1 MGLFRSTHHTTS
13 PYDEEEPLQG
23 HHEVLELE
31 PTSSTLRRTS
41 FSSDTSSI
49 FDDNTLNHD
58 NESKQRQRQ
67 KRRRRYQQQRLRR
80 QQQQQQPG
88 YQRLGGQLV
97 DAWHSVTTAAAAA
110 AAAHLHHDHDVGHLT
125 EDDTEPAQYPEDNID
140 NRFKRSLYLLLEEPS
155 SSRAAF
161 CTNVVVSF
169 LIVSSAVMTTI
180 ETIPT
185 FRSAESNRV
194 WFHLESTMVALF
206 TLEYIL
212 RLFAHSDS
220 LQMLKRFVIAPISII
235 DFISIVPF
243 YIEVIAQRDTTYEF
257 RFTILRL
264 FRLLRLFK
272 TYKYSNA
279 IIMTIE
285 VMMVALRRS
294 GDALSALFFFLVTCV
309 VLFSTLLYFAERGT
323 WDETLKTFVD
333 PEGNPSAFD
342 SIPAAFW
349 FVLVTITTTGYGD
362 MVPTTF
368 IGKLVTFPA
377 MMFGVLLIA
386 LPSIIVGRNFTIV
399 WESMRRRQYLEQLQA
414 PQPVDGSTDPDTA
427 TTPMHPPLSAY
438 HHSTT
443 RRPSMAI
450 DDPLG
455 TTLTSL
461 RPRSGSMNTNNGTDQ
476 PFNIL
481 DTGDEAL
488 FNQLHSLI
496 TITRQNQE
504 DIQRILTLL
513 ESRSATTALSST
525 MTANDVTGHSQQ
537 LNGLDNASNQ
547 PTVAPT
553 RTSLDRIAEE

>member
-1 MGLFRSTHHTTS
+1 MGLFRSHHTDTS
-13 PYDEEEPLQG
+13 YDEIEPLNNG
-23 HHEVLELE
+23 HDVIELE
-31 PTSSTLRRTS
+31 PTTSHRRPS
-41 FSSDTSSI
+41 HSSDASFEEEEDMST
-49 FDDNTLNHD
+49 TK
-58 NESKQRQRQ
+58 SKKRQKQKQ
-67 KRRRRYQQQRLRR
+67 KRRQKQYSSRNRLF
-80 QQQQQQPG
+80 QQQQQQQEQQREPQQREPQQHG
-88 YQRLGGQLV
+88 YQRLGGQIV
-97 DAWHSVTTAAAAA
+97 EAWHSVTGGFNTTMAR
-110 AAAHLHHDHDVGHLT
+110 HRHVDEHHLT
-125 EDDTEPAQYPEDNID
+125 EDEI
-140 NRFKRSLYLLLEEPS
+140 SLYLLLEEPS

-161 CTNVVVSF
+161 WTNVVVSF
-169 LIVSSAVMTTI
+169 LIVSSAIMTTI
-180 ETIPT
+180 ETIPA

-206 TLEYIL
+206 TLEYLL

-220 LQMLKRFVIAPISII
+220 FIMLKNFVLAPISII

-285 VMMVALRRS
+285 VMVVALKRS

-323 WDETLKTFVD
+323 WDEPLQTFVD
-333 PEGNPSAFD
+333 PDGNPSAFD

-399 WESMRRRQYLEQLQA
+399 WESMRRRQYLERLQEN
-414 PQPVDGSTDPDTA
+414 QPVDGSTEVDNNFA
-427 TTPMHPPLSAY
+427 TPATV
-438 HHSTT
+438 
-443 RRPSMAI
+443 RRPSSTF
-450 DDPLG
+450 DDILG
-455 TTLTSL
+455 TRLLGSL
-461 RPRSGSMNTNNGTDQ
+461 RPMAGNMDLGTNDQ
-476 PFNIL
+476 QQQQQSFIL
-481 DTGDEAL
+481 DDNDDAL
-488 FNQLHSLI
+488 FSQLHTLM

-504 DIQRILTLL
+504 DIQRILAIL
-513 ESRSATTALSST
+513 EKRSNNPFIEPTNINTSST
-525 MTANDVTGHSQQ
+525 STHSEHTLPSS
-537 LNGLDNASNQ
+537 LNTKGK
-547 PTVAPT
+547 
-553 RTSLDRIAEE
+553 SLEIITEE

>member
-1 MGLFRSTHHTTS
+1 MNGGGPDGGF
-13 PYDEEEPLQG
+13 EEDDA
-23 HHEVLELE
+23 E
-31 PTSSTLRRTS
+31 PTHYLENDINNR
-41 FSSDTSSI
+41 
-49 FDDNTLNHD
+49 L
-58 NESKQRQRQ
+58 KQ
-67 KRRRRYQQQRLRR
+67 
-80 QQQQQQPG
+80 
-88 YQRLGGQLV
+88 
-97 DAWHSVTTAAAAA
+97 
-110 AAAHLHHDHDVGHLT
+110 
-125 EDDTEPAQYPEDNID
+125 
-140 NRFKRSLYLLLEEPS
+140 SLYLLLEEPS

-161 CTNVVVSF
+161 WTNIIVSF
-169 LIVSSAVMTTI
+169 LIVSSALMTTI
-180 ETIPT
+180 ETIPA

-220 LQMLKRFVIAPISII
+220 IKMLKNFIIAPISII

-279 IIMTIE
+279 IVMTIE

-323 WDETLKTFVD
+323 WDETLEAFVD

-386 LPSIIVGRNFTIV
+386 LPSIIIGRNFTVV
-399 WESMRRRQYLEQLQA
+399 WESMRRRQYLEQLQES
-414 PQPVDGSTDPDTA
+414 QVVDGSTGPDADTSPNAEHAIPATTA
-427 TTPMHPPLSAY
+427 TQQHQVS
-438 HHSTT
+438 T
-443 RRPSMAI
+443 RRPSMI
-450 DDPLG
+450 YDDPLG
-455 TTLTSL
+455 TTLSSL
-461 RPRSGSMNTNNGTDQ
+461 RPRSGSMNTISGNDQ
-476 PFNIL
+476 PFNL
-481 DTGDEAL
+481 MDTGDEAL
-488 FNQLHSLI
+488 FSQLQSLMV
-496 TITRQNQE
+496 ITRQNQD
-504 DIQRILTLL
+504 DIQRILKLL
-513 ESRSATTALSST
+513 EQRTNNSTSASYVTMNNDDHRQKQKQPQREYQHQVNNDSIMDNGNINMTAATT
-525 MTANDVTGHSQQ
+525 
-537 LNGLDNASNQ
+537 
-547 PTVAPT
+547 P
-553 RTSLDRIAEE
+553 RKSLEMITEE